1 MCNNISGSQSRR
13 LESTLVP
20 RERCTFPGSSSARGK
35 RSTRRIPRA
44 ETWTGLLSRQMTP
57 ESTAINGIRLVGQLL
72 HLVSRFT
79 DEGDKTANETSY
91 GDPTGL
97 QSGKQPA
104 EGEESANTPG
114 ASSSAPGPRKLAPVG
129 PTDTGNGSPDPD
141 WSTPPKMKEEVVD
154 VDIPAVNI
162 LKVGEKLN

>member
-1 MCNNISGSQSRR
+1 M
-13 LESTLVP
+13 
-20 RERCTFPGSSSARGK
+20 
-35 RSTRRIPRA
+35 
-44 ETWTGLLSRQMTP
+44 WTGLLSYWMTP
-57 ESTAINGIRLVGQLL
+57 ESMAINGIWLVGQLL

-79 DEGDKTANETSY
+79 DEGDNTANETSY

-97 QSGKQPA
+97 RSGKQPA

-114 ASSSAPGPRKLAPVG
+114 ASSSAPGLRQLAPVG
-129 PTDTGNGSPDPD
+129 PTNVGIGSPDLD
-141 WSTPPKMKEEVVD
+141 WSTPPKMKEEVLD